1 MDIKGT
7 TRVCGLIGNPVGH
20 SVSPAIHNNLAQLTG
35 KDMVYTTFK
44 VEKGDVASAVR
55 GAYSLNILGLNV
67 TVPHKSEVI
76 DSLVDI
82 DPLAKAIGAVNTLVR
97 VDGGFKGYNTDI
109 LGLARELEDEGIELA
124 DSKVI
129 ILGAGGAA
137 RAITFLCSSKNA
149 QCVYLLN
156 RTVDKA
162 EAIAQAVNA
171 HFNNDKVIPMNIA
184 DYADIPGEDY
194 VVIQTTSVGLHPND
208 EAVVIDDEAFYK
220 KAAVGVDIIY
230 NPAKTK
236 FMKLIK
242 AQGKNAYNGLKM
254 LLYQGVSASSSG
266 MTVRLLRK
274 RLMRCISVF
283 RRSLGLMN
291 RKNNIILIGFMGSGK
306 TTFGRWITR
315 THNMEF
321 LDTDEYIENKYNKL
335 IKDIFRDSGEETF
348 RDMETQAIKELAQVC
363 DNCVI
368 SVGGGLPV
376 REVNRSLL
384 KELGIVVYLEA
395 SVDELVK
402 RLSKDTSR
410 PLLAGGNLREKIES
424 LMTAREALY
433 KDAADVI
440 VKTDGRRFEDMYADI
455 VSAVNI
461 GIMED

>member
-20 SVSPAIHNNLAQLTG
+20 SVSPAIHNNLARLTG

-137 RAITFLCSSKNA
+137 RAITFLCSSKGA
-149 QCVYLLN
+149 KKIYLLN
-156 RTVDKA
+156 RSVDKA
-162 EAIAQAVNA
+162 QDIAHAVNT
-171 HFNNDKVIPMNIA
+171 HFQNEKVIPMNIA
-184 DYADIPGEDY
+184 DYADIPGDDY
-194 VVIQTTSVGLHPND
+194 IVIQTTSVGLHPND
-208 EAVVIDDEAFYK
+208 TAVVIDDEAFYK

-254 LLYQGVSASSSG
+254 LLYQGVSAYE
-266 MTVRLLRK
+266 LWNDCK
-274 RLMRCISVF
+274 
-283 RRSLGLMN
+283 
-291 RKNNIILIGFMGSGK
+291 
-306 TTFGRWITR
+306 ITK
-315 THNMEF
+315 EEA
-321 LDTDEYIENKYNKL
+321 DEVYKCL
-335 IKDIFRDSGEETF
+335 
-348 RDMETQAIKELAQVC
+348 Q
-363 DNCVI
+363 
-368 SVGGGLPV
+368 
-376 REVNRSLL
+376 
-384 KELGIVVYLEA
+384 KELGINE
-395 SVDELVK
+395 
-402 RLSKDTSR
+402 
-410 PLLAGGNLREKIES
+410 
-424 LMTAREALY
+424 
-433 KDAADVI
+433 
-440 VKTDGRRFEDMYADI
+440 
-455 VSAVNI
+455 
-461 GIMED
+461 

>member
-1 MDIKGT
+1 
-7 TRVCGLIGNPVGH
+7 
-20 SVSPAIHNNLAQLTG
+20 
-35 KDMVYTTFK
+35 MVYTTFK

-162 EAIAQAVNA
+162 EVIAQAVNA

-208 EAVVIDDEAFYK
+208 EAVVTDDEAFYK

-254 LLYQGVSASSSG
+254 LLYQGVSAYE
-266 MTVRLLRK
+266 LWNYCK
-274 RLMRCISVF
+274 
-283 RRSLGLMN
+283 
-291 RKNNIILIGFMGSGK
+291 
-306 TTFGRWITR
+306 ITK
-315 THNMEF
+315 EEA
-321 LDTDEYIENKYNKL
+321 DEVYKCL
-335 IKDIFRDSGEETF
+335 
-348 RDMETQAIKELAQVC
+348 Q
-363 DNCVI
+363 
-368 SVGGGLPV
+368 
-376 REVNRSLL
+376 
-384 KELGIVVYLEA
+384 KELGINE
-395 SVDELVK
+395 
-402 RLSKDTSR
+402 
-410 PLLAGGNLREKIES
+410 
-424 LMTAREALY
+424 
-433 KDAADVI
+433 
-440 VKTDGRRFEDMYADI
+440 
-455 VSAVNI
+455 
-461 GIMED
+461 

>member
-20 SVSPAIHNNLAQLTG
+20 SVSPAIHNNLARLTG

-109 LGLARELEDEGIELA
+109 LGLEDEGIELA

-162 EAIAQAVNA
+162 EVIAQAVNA

-254 LLYQGVSASSSG
+254 LLYQGVSAYE
-266 MTVRLLRK
+266 LWNDCK
-274 RLMRCISVF
+274 
-283 RRSLGLMN
+283 
-291 RKNNIILIGFMGSGK
+291 
-306 TTFGRWITR
+306 ITK
-315 THNMEF
+315 EEA
-321 LDTDEYIENKYNKL
+321 DEVYKCL
-335 IKDIFRDSGEETF
+335 
-348 RDMETQAIKELAQVC
+348 Q
-363 DNCVI
+363 
-368 SVGGGLPV
+368 
-376 REVNRSLL
+376 
-384 KELGIVVYLEA
+384 KELGINE
-395 SVDELVK
+395 
-402 RLSKDTSR
+402 
-410 PLLAGGNLREKIES
+410 
-424 LMTAREALY
+424 
-433 KDAADVI
+433 
-440 VKTDGRRFEDMYADI
+440 
-455 VSAVNI
+455 
-461 GIMED
+461 